1 MPKKMTKAA
10 GRRRLKEISSKS
22 FKLLGEGYIS
32 MKDYESIMRI
42 CKSRANQLK

>member
-1 MPKKMTKAA
+1 MAKGMTKAA

-32 MKDYESIMRI
+32 MKDYETIMRI
-42 CKSRANQLK
+42 TSSRSKQLK